1 MAEDPIRALT
11 QKIDSATD
19 ESSANVGGQTGGSG
33 GAGGLG
39 PSVDGG
45 ASPIGVP
52 TGTPGQ
58 APFEMGGNEATA
70 QTQGRSGLA
79 TPMELAQ
86 RAHPTG
92 RLPTLDS
99 SFKNINTN
107 FTESR
112 KQLNQIVKEE
122 ERLNPQGN
130 EVTTQI
136 GKQNSVLLQSKYDQI
151 QSYLKAAQK
160 IARPRAGEYQRP
172 EAPPKGMT
180 PGQHF
185 LSLIVAAQDQINSV
199 HAEMDTLGS
208 KKNPMTTELMMK
220 MQYKMNSVSQE
231 TEMFT
236 GILNKCIDG
245 PKQIMNVQV

>member
-1 MAEDPIRALT
+1 MPENPIRALT

-39 PSVDGG
+39 PSVGGG
-45 ASPIGVP
+45 ASPIGTP

-58 APFEMGGNEATA
+58 APFDMGGNEATEQA
-70 QTQGRSGLA
+70 QGRSGLA

-86 RAHPTG
+86 RGHPTG

-112 KQLNQIVKEE
+112 KQLNQIVEE
-122 ERLNPQGN
+122 ERLNPQGTQ
-130 EVTTQI
+130 VTTQI
-136 GKQNSVLLQSKYDQI
+136 GKRNSGRLKSQYDQI
-151 QSYLKAAQK
+151 QSHLKAAQQ
-160 IARPRAGEYQRP
+160 IAYPQLGEYQP
-172 EAPPKGMT
+172 PGAPPKGMT

-199 HAEMDTLGS
+199 HAEMDTIGS
-208 KKNPMTTELMMK
+208 KTNPMTPELMMK

-231 TEMFT
+231 TETFT

>member
-1 MAEDPIRALT
+1 MPDDSIRGPI

-19 ESSANVGGQTGGSG
+19 ESSANVGGQTGG
-33 GAGGLG
+33 AGGLG
-39 PSVDGG
+39 PSVGGG
-45 ASPIGVP
+45 ASPTGTP

-58 APFEMGGNEATA
+58 APFDMGGNEATEQA
-70 QTQGRSGLA
+70 QGRSGLA
-79 TPMELAQ
+79 TPMELPQ
-86 RAHPTG
+86 RGHPTG
-92 RLPTLDS
+92 PLQALDS
-99 SFKNINTN
+99 YFENINTN

-112 KQLNQIVKEE
+112 KQLNQIVEE
-122 ERLNPQGN
+122 ERLNPQGTQ
-130 EVTTQI
+130 VTTQI
-136 GKQNSVLLQSKYDQI
+136 GKRNSGLLQSKYDQI
-151 QSYLKAAQK
+151 QSHLKAAQQ
-160 IARPRAGEYQRP
+160 IADHRLGEYKP
-172 EAPPKGMT
+172 PGAPPKGMT

-199 HAEMDTLGS
+199 HAEMDTIGS
-208 KKNPMTTELMMK
+208 KTNPMTPELMMK